1 MSAVSWHFEEKQTAK
16 LFVLKLAMHS
26 FLRTSVSNNW
36 YLVLTLSYL
45 SVEALN
51 FGLMTASFLCAVP
64 IDLVWIVAESFLKHL
79 GHSVASRVADL
90 R

>member
-26 FLRTSVSNNW
+26 FLRARISNHR

-51 FGLMTASFLCAVP
+51 FGLMTASFLGSIS
-64 IDLVWIVAESFLKHL
+64 IDLIWIVAEPFLE
-79 GHSVASRVADL
+79 
-90 R
+90 